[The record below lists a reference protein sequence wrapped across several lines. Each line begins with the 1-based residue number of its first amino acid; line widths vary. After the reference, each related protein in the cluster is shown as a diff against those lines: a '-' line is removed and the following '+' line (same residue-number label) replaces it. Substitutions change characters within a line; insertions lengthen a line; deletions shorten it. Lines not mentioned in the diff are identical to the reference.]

1 MTKSVVY
8 FVLIILLD
16 VVSIVIAE
24 GSIIE
29 VSGIVAYFVFM
40 LPIVLNVI
48 SVRKYKK
55 IFKKIILSFM
65 VFVYAITGMISM
77 IYFGSRKI
85 YSQEKDGHYIYTTYE
100 LNPGAMG
107 HISYVDNVY
116 YSLIDTGGF
125 FSVRIVKST
134 RHHRYIG

>member
-1 MTKSVVY
+1 MKKLK
-8 FVLIILLD
+8 FVLLLLLD
-16 VVSIVIAE
+16 VVSILIAY

-29 VSGIVAYFVFM
+29 VEGIIAYFIFA
-40 LPIVLNVI
+40 LLIVLNVI

-55 IFKKIILSFM
+55 VFQKIILSVM
-65 VFVYAITGMISM
+65 VFVYIITGMISM
-77 IYFGSRKI
+77 IHFGSRKI

-100 LNPGAMG
+100 LNRGAMG
-107 HISYVDNVY
+107 HISYMNNVY

>member
-1 MTKSVVY
+1 MKKLK
-8 FVLIILLD
+8 FVLLLLLD
-16 VVSIVIAE
+16 VVSILIAY

-29 VSGIVAYFVFM
+29 VEGIIAYFIFA
-40 LPIVLNVI
+40 LLIVLNVI

-55 IFKKIILSFM
+55 VFQKIILSVM
-65 VFVYAITGMISM
+65 VFVYIITGMISM
-77 IYFGSRKI
+77 IHFGSRKI

-107 HISYVDNVY
+107 HISYMNNVY